1 MRISS
6 PSGANGRLQATIFKK
21 CSRESHRPE
30 SNKGCANGTCQHT
43 CEPSVIEKCPHK
55 WTVRYVVNGTQRE
68 RSFADEIDAGKR
80 VRYGTGLKKAQDFQL
95 ELTRG
100 KRAQGKTYVDPKAGS
115 EPFGPAAEAFIMSG
129 AIQASADSR
138 ELYMSNYRTAIK
150 GLFGQRTL
158 AQMATQAAADEVTE
172 LLNVTLA
179 GKSIGHRRITRM
191 IITGTMDAA
200 ARAEKIGRHKLT
212 GIRLTEGTR
221 APAAP
226 DDDDDDDESGGFVC
240 ITDAQ
245 VRQLAEGITV
255 TDEGTGRKRTLAGV
269 GIAVWLQRTMGLR
282 IREALGVEKS
292 DFRTRKNGERYLRL
306 RSQATRDGRTRAPLK
321 HRKEGEGRN
330 VPVPD
335 YVWDIVA
342 AMPDGPL
349 CPGPRGTRYMQY
361 NTARVRFAAIMD
373 AAGVTGYTTH
383 SLRHQFASECLDD
396 GMNIMDL
403 SAVLGHADPS
413 VTLRTYVHAMPDAEQ
428 RTRAMMN
435 ARWTGRPA
443 LKAAA

>member
-1 MRISS
+1 MRERS
-6 PSGANGRLQATIFKK
+6 PKGTNGRLQATIFKK
-21 CSRESHRPE
+21 CSVEFHRPE
-30 SNKGCANGTCQHT
+30 SNKGCAGGTCQHA
-43 CEPSVIEKCPHK
+43 CEASAVERCPHK

-68 RSFADEIDAGKR
+68 KSFGDEIDAAKR

-115 EPFGPAAEAFIMSG
+115 ELFGPAAEAFIMSG
-129 AIQASADSR
+129 AIQANQGSR
-138 ELYMSNYRTAIK
+138 DLYMSNYRANVK
-150 GLFGQRTL
+150 GLFAHRTL
-158 AQMATQAAADEVTE
+158 AQMATQATAEEVAE
-172 LLNVTLA
+172 LLNVTQA
-179 GKSIGHRRITRM
+179 GSSTGHRRVTRM

-221 APAAP
+221 PPAP
-226 DDDDDDDESGGFVC
+226 DDEDDDETGGFVF

-245 VRQLAEGITV
+245 ARQLAEGVTV
-255 TDEGTGRKRTLAGV
+255 TAEGAGRKRTLPGV
-269 GIAVWLQRTMGLR
+269 GVAAWLQRTMGLR
-282 IREALGVEKS
+282 IREALGAEKA
-292 DFRTRKNGERYLRL
+292 DFRTRRNGERYLRL
-306 RSQATRDGRTRAPLK
+306 RGQATRDGRTRAPLK

-335 YVWDIVA
+335 YVWDMVQ

-349 CPGPRGTRYMQY
+349 CPGPRGSRYLPY
-361 NTARVRFAAIMD
+361 NTARVRFNAIMD
-373 AAGVTGYTTH
+373 ALAVTGYTTH

-396 GMNIMDL
+396 GMNVMDL

-428 RTRAMMN
+428 RTRALMN
-435 ARWTGRPA
+435 KRWTTRPG
-443 LKAAA
+443 LKTAA